1 MKNKIKNFRKNLSL
15 KILRGFITT
24 IIVSF
29 IITALILM
37 LGLFGVRQKIWY
49 GTEPLYLVYDLLST
63 YKFVVIIFIYLVEFI
78 IIFIYHW
85 NKVLSYLE
93 EVINATEEI
102 YSSKEE
108 LINLSP
114 DLLEVENS
122 LNNIKLNLEKNE
134 RIARES
140 EKKKNDLIVYLA
152 HDLKTPLTSVIG
164 YLSLLRDESE
174 ISSSLREKYLGIA
187 LNKAER
193 LEDLINEFFEITR
206 FNLSNLSLEK
216 SKVNLKLMLEQILF
230 EFKPMLEEKNLE
242 IHLNLKEDAFVSLDI
257 NKMQRVFDNL
267 LRNAINYSFED
278 SIIDIIVEMNKSLV
292 IKIINSGETIPKE
305 KLDRLFEQF
314 FRLDQ
319 SRGTSSGGSGLGLS
333 IAKEIVKL
341 HNGVLTVKSS
351 DEIIEFKIVIPL
363 S

>member
-1 MKNKIKNFRKNLSL
+1 MFPIYDLISRNRFLVA
-15 KILRGFITT
+15 ILIYLTEFIT
-24 IIVSF
+24 
-29 IITALILM
+29 
-37 LGLFGVRQKIWY
+37 
-49 GTEPLYLVYDLLST
+49 
-63 YKFVVIIFIYLVEFI
+63 IFIY
-78 IIFIYHW
+78 YW
-85 NKVLSYLE
+85 NKILSYLE

-102 YSSKEE
+102 YSNKEE

-114 DLLEVENS
+114 ELLEVENN
-122 LNNIKLNLEKNE
+122 LNNIKLNLERNK

-164 YLSLLRDESE
+164 YLSLLRDESD
-174 ISSSLREKYLGIA
+174 ISLPLREKYLGIA

-206 FNLSNLSLEK
+206 FNLSNLSLER
-216 SKVNLKLMLEQILF
+216 SKIDLKLMLEQVCF
-230 EFKPMLEEKNLE
+230 EFKPMLSEKELDIDLSFE
-242 IHLNLKEDAFVSLDI
+242 GDTSVRLDI

-278 SIIDIIVEMNKSLV
+278 TTIDIIVERGKDLK
-292 IKIINSGETIPKE
+292 IKFINNGDTIPKE

-314 FRLDQ
+314 FRLDS
-319 SRGTSSGGSGLGLS
+319 SRGTGSGGSGLGLS
-333 IAKEIVKL
+333 IAKEIVEL
-341 HNGVLTVKSS
+341 HNGELTATSF
-351 DEIIEFKIVIPL
+351 DEMIEFKMEIPL

>member
-1 MKNKIKNFRKNLSL
+1 MKRFKRKLSL
-15 KILRGFITT
+15 QIFRRFITT
-24 IIVSF
+24 TIVSF
-29 IITALILM
+29 IITGLILIIS
-37 LGLFGVRQKIWY
+37 LFGLRQKIWY
-49 GTEPLYLVYDLLST
+49 GTEPLYFLYDFLSR
-63 YKFVVIIFIYLVEFI
+63 FRFMIIIFIYLAEFI
-78 IIFIYHW
+78 AIFIYYW
-85 NKVLSYLE
+85 NKTLSYLE

-102 YSSKEE
+102 YSSKDE
-108 LINLSP
+108 LISISP
-114 DLLEVENS
+114 ELLEVENN
-122 LNNIKLNLEKNE
+122 LNNIKFNLEKNE

-164 YLSLLRDESE
+164 YISLLRDEGE
-174 ISSSLREKYLGIA
+174 ISPGLREKYLGIA
-187 LNKAER
+187 LDKAER

-216 SKVNLKLMLEQILF
+216 SKVNLKLMLEQIVF
-230 EFKPMLEEKNLE
+230 EFKPMLKDKDLE
-242 IHLNLKEDAFVSLDI
+242 IHLSLEKDEFVRIDI

-267 LRNAINYSFED
+267 LRNAINYSFEG
-278 SIIDIIVEMNKSLV
+278 SIIDIIVEMDHKLT
-292 IKIINSGETIPKE
+292 IKVINSGDTIPKE

-314 FRLDQ
+314 FRLDD

-341 HNGVLTVKSS
+341 HNGELTASS
-351 DEIIEFKIVIPL
+351 FDEIIEFKIEIPL